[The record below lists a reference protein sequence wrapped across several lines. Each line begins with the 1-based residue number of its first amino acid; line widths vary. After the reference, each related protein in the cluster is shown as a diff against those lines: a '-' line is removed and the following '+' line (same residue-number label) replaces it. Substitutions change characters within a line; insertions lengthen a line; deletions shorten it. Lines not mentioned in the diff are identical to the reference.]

1 MNFYQPNNFGT
12 GNFRTGNFRTGN
24 FGTGNFGTGNF
35 GTTTFN
41 SNVLKINERIFCSNT
56 VLISDDYK
64 KLMKNIRMGGLSIIE
79 TCNFALVEKIRKSI
93 FFINTKPNKLL
104 GNQLFSDLYNI
115 NNDDD
120 VYVMESNVCIGKIN
134 RDDIEMYRYLGIS
147 CSNII
152 RDYKKTIT
160 NYVYKKDFDWN
171 TIINTRDKNILMN
184 FMNKDSKVLSIV
196 ENNDVIGEIKFNKAK
211 MFFDNNKIQYNTDTS
226 VLIGVKLGMDT
237 SNETIIKLIDNGV
250 GMFYIELIY
259 DHRVVIKNV
268 INRIK
273 TENPHVILMIGKI
286 KSLDL
291 YNYFCDSLVDV
302 LGVDIIIPKL
312 SKIKPIISS
321 IISGSIINGSDGIF
335 V

>member
-1 MNFYQPNNFGT
+1 
-12 GNFRTGNFRTGN
+12 
-24 FGTGNFGTGNF
+24 
-35 GTTTFN
+35 
-41 SNVLKINERIFCSNT
+41 
-56 VLISDDYK
+56 
-64 KLMKNIRMGGLSIIE
+64 MGGLSIIE

-93 FFINTKPNKLL
+93 FFINTKPNKLFSD
-104 GNQLFSDLYNI
+104 QLFSDLFNI

-120 VYVMESNVCIGKIN
+120 VYVMENNVCIGKIN

-147 CSNII
+147 SSNII
-152 RDYKKTIT
+152 RDYRKTIT
-160 NYVYKKDFDWN
+160 NYVDKKEFDWN
-171 TIINTRDKNILMN
+171 TIINSRDKNILMN

-211 MFFDNNKIQYNTDTS
+211 MFFDNNKIQYNNDTS

-237 SNETIIKLIDNGV
+237 SNETIIKLIENGV

-259 DHRVVIKNV
+259 EHRAVIKNV

-273 TENPHVILMIGKI
+273 TENPHIILMIGKI

-321 IISGSIINGSDGIF
+321 IINGSLINGSDGIF